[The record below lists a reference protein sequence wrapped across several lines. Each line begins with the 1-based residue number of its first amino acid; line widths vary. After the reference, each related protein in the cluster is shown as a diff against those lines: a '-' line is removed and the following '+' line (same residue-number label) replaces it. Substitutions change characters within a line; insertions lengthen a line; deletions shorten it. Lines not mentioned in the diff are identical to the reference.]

1 MRPEETCIF
10 CGSSKL
16 SLYGNTYD
24 SDNRQY
30 QLMRCHSCGAIC
42 LSPRPGKDDLERAY
56 ASDYYGGEKG
66 EKCVP
71 LIERF
76 VEFFRNSRAR
86 GVQRLILP
94 PARVLD
100 IGCGSG
106 GFLGS
111 LARKGYQTYG
121 TERPGEAAV
130 RAARIEGVSVVTDV
144 CLKDIFAP
152 QSFDVVTMWHVFE
165 HLEAPKG
172 MLEFV
177 HSVLK
182 PGGYLLLS
190 LPNID
195 SLQARAAKGHWLHL
209 DPPRHLFFLAPKEL
223 IREITALGFRLV
235 SVSHLSIEQ
244 NVIGMQQ
251 SLLNACLQKREVLFE
266 LLKGNEDYCREYSAF
281 FLLLQK
287 LFFVLSFPFFTLL
300 ALVEAAAKRG
310 GTTEFIFR
318 RQ

>member
-1 MRPEETCIF
+1 MPEETCIF

-16 SLYGNTYD
+16 SLCGNTYD

-30 QLMRCHSCGAIC
+30 QLMRCHSCRAVC
-42 LSPRPGKDDLERAY
+42 LSPRPEKDDLEQAY
-56 ASDYYGGEKG
+56 ASGYYGGEKG
-66 EKCVP
+66 EKFVP
-71 LIERF
+71 LIEHF
-76 VEFFRNSRAR
+76 VGFFRDFRAR
-86 GVQRLILP
+86 GVERLIPL

-106 GFLGS
+106 GFLAL
-111 LARKGYQTYG
+111 LAEKGYQTYG

-130 RAARIEGVSVVTDV
+130 RAARVEGINVVTDV

-152 QSFDVVTMWHVFE
+152 QSFDAITMWHVFE
-165 HLEAPKG
+165 HLEEPKQ
-172 MLEFV
+172 MLNFI
-177 HSVLK
+177 HSALK
-182 PGGYLLLS
+182 PGGYLFMS

-209 DPPRHLFFLAPKEL
+209 DPPRHLFFLGPKEL
-223 IREITALGFRLV
+223 IGEITALGFSLV
-235 SVSHLSIEQ
+235 SVSHFSLEQ

-251 SLLNACLQKREVLFE
+251 SLLNACLQKRELLFE
-266 LLKGNEDYCREYSAF
+266 SLKGNKDYCREYSAL
-281 FLLLQK
+281 FLWLQK

-300 ALVEAAAKRG
+300 ALVEACAKRG

-318 RQ
+318 RE